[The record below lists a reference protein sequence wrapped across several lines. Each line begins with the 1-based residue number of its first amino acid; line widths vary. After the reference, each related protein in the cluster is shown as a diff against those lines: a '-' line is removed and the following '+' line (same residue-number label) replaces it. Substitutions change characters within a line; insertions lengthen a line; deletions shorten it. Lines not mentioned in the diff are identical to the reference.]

1 MIHFLFTMS
10 DYHSLM
16 IEGQFTKKSEEATKN
31 KDVLHKFRWTELVA
45 KLSATRDFREEVAR
59 REYAGF
65 QSFGEARRETEG
77 ESKRPVYHDGL
88 AHGKSEPLDED
99 SAADGAVHGD
109 REK

>member
-16 IEGQFTKKSEEATKN
+16 IEGQFTKKSEETAQS

-59 REYAGF
+59 RECAGF
-65 QSFGEARRETEG
+65 ESFGEARREKEG
-77 ESKRPVYHDGL
+77 ESKRSVYHDGL
-88 AHGKSEPLDED
+88 AHGKSEPLNKG
-99 SAADGAVHGD
+99 SAANGAVHGD

>member
-59 REYAGF
+59 REHAGF

-77 ESKRPVYHDGL
+77 EAR
-88 AHGKSEPLDED
+88 
-99 SAADGAVHGD
+99 
-109 REK
+109 R